1 MRCLAASTPQAV
13 GDTGADHHRA
23 LLQGALFTL
32 WPVKNSS
39 PATPG
44 ACYNTNGVLEFDV
57 LNPVTPKKGVSA
69 LLASALKDSCV
80 SVVSHRNVLHH
91 GEFMRCPGTSEFELL
106 LSASPDTVPVVNM
119 VC

>member
-1 MRCLAASTPQAV
+1 MSCSQHSSGCGRHWGRPPQGVAAGGTVHFVAC
-13 GDTGADHHRA
+13 
-23 LLQGALFTL
+23 
-32 WPVKNSS
+32 KNSS

-106 LSASPDTVPVVNM
+106 LSASPDTVPLVNM